1 MCVRYIRSL
10 LTTQILEIIA
20 ALLISFIARGLSTTG
35 VFCYQAVASAG
46 VVNLLPCV

>member
-1 MCVRYIRSL
+1 MAPRSAQL
-10 LTTQILEIIA
+10 IVQILEIIA
-20 ALLISFIARGLSTTG
+20 ALLVSFVARGLSTTG